1 MLIQGFQKV
10 ECLKIVGCE
19 ELISFWQNEICLEKP
34 PIRLQSLSS
43 LQKLSI
49 EDCPTLISF
58 PESCFPSILSELK
71 IRNCNALTSLPV
83 EMKHDNACLKSLW
96 VGGCHSL
103 TYIIRGHL
111 PSSLKIL
118 QIRNCRKLQCLLHD
132 EEETSIPSSL
142 MMHGKNNST
151 STSLLQSLYVY
162 NCPSL
167 ICLSS
172 KGQLPKALQQ
182 LEILDCPKLESIA
195 ERFHNNSSLGCIW
208 IWKCENLKSLPEGLP
223 NLNSLHKIYVWDC
236 PSLVSFPEGGLP
248 NCSLSVTIGK
258 CEKLK
263 ALPSHLHCLFK
274 N

>member
-1 MLIQGFQKV
+1 M
-10 ECLKIVGCE
+10 KIVGCE

-34 PIRLQSLSS
+34 PLRLQSLSS

-49 EDCPTLISF
+49 EDCPTPISF

-142 MMHGKNNST
+142 MMHGENNST
-151 STSLLQSLYVY
+151 STSLLQSLCVITVHLLYAY
-162 NCPSL
+162 HQKANYPRRFN
-167 ICLSS
+167 SS
-172 KGQLPKALQQ
+172 KFL
-182 LEILDCPKLESIA
+182 IA
-195 ERFHNNSSLGCIW
+195 QSWSQ
-208 IWKCENLKSLPEGLP
+208 
-223 NLNSLHKIYVWDC
+223 
-236 PSLVSFPEGGLP
+236 
-248 NCSLSVTIGK
+248 
-258 CEKLK
+258 
-263 ALPSHLHCLFK
+263 
-274 N
+274 